1 MQLNKVGG
9 FTMQN
14 LGQSKSVVSDFMKK
28 KKQQDG
34 SSFEEGML
42 KLLRTLPKVRRWRDV
57 RRVAHTAA
65 VQARGRYLGGVVD
78 PVDAVCPLERCARAR
93 SSRSCLFASC

>member
-57 RRVAHTAA
+57 RRAVHTAA
-65 VQARGRYLGGVVD
+65 VQARGRYWVVQLAQATVY
-78 PVDAVCPLERCARAR
+78 PFERCAR
-93 SSRSCLFASC
+93 SSRSCPFASC